1 MAWCFSTLPRIGCAM
16 RSARWW
22 GGGKEGGAL
31 AFFWLLLLPLARTAT
46 CPRAFRAGAFSLSS
60 PSTSLLCCTRGNFL
74 KLKCQRVSGSTC
86 LAVGSGTVR
95 TVYRRILSVYTS
107 TETGFRF
114 ARKARLNM
122 QWWTRLFHSRSSRR
136 LTVISVSERWCFRL
150 TRVLLMCNRVT
161 SMENQVVDTVFLLD
175 RLSVRYGWLD
185 KLHEFIRVKTDS
197 RVSEKPRLNRIRDTS

>member
-46 CPRAFRAGAFSLSS
+46 CPRAFRAAPFRSPLHPRLCSAAREGTFWSWNVRESLDRRAWQSDRVQFVQFIGESWASTLPLKLVSGLREKLVWICSDELASFTLAAAGAWPWF
-60 PSTSLLCCTRGNFL
+60 RFL
-74 KLKCQRVSGSTC
+74 KGGASDWHVC
-86 LAVGSGTVR
+86 
-95 TVYRRILSVYTS
+95 
-107 TETGFRF
+107 F
-114 ARKARLNM
+114 
-122 QWWTRLFHSRSSRR
+122 
-136 LTVISVSERWCFRL
+136 WCAY
-150 TRVLLMCNRVT
+150 RVT

-185 KLHEFIRVKTDS
+185 KIHEFIRVKTDS